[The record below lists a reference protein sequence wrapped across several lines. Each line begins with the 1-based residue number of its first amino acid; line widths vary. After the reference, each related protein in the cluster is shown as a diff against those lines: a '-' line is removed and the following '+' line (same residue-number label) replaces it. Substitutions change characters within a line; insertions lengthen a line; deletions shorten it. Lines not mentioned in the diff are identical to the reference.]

1 MTIRGELKHV
11 RELLQEADQA
21 LDISGLVV
29 NGQTYWLDRH
39 WDASTAHWHA
49 VHHYFRCWL
58 LETQGSVHGKKITNF
73 PEAGTVIGEFVARML
88 D

>member
-29 NGQTYWLDRH
+29 NGQTYWLERH
-39 WDASTAHWHA
+39 WDASSAYWHA

-58 LETQGSVHGKKITNF
+58 LETQGPVDARAISNS
-73 PEAGTVIGEFVARML
+73 PEAGTVIGEFVTRML